1 MQIGGNM
8 AATNQLP
15 VSSAVGR
22 EATGSG
28 GSSPASGQPEGVQ
41 QKSGLTEGSI
51 ISMLKQDGVLVNF
64 SIDKDTKEF
73 VVKVI
78 NPFTNEVIREIP
90 PRRFLNLH
98 PAFNRRAGCWS
109 ISMPDTCRN
118 AFCSSAHKN
127 RYIME

>member
-1 MQIGGNM
+1 MQIEGNT

-41 QKSGLTEGSI
+41 QQSGLSEGSI

-64 SIDKDTKEF
+64 SMDKETNDF

-78 NPFTNEVIREIP
+78 NPFTNEVIREVPPEEIP
-90 PRRFLNLH
+90 SL
-98 PAFNRRAGCWS
+98 ASSIQQAGG
-109 ISMPDTCRN
+109 MLVDKQ
-118 AFCSSAHKN
+118 A
-127 RYIME
+127 